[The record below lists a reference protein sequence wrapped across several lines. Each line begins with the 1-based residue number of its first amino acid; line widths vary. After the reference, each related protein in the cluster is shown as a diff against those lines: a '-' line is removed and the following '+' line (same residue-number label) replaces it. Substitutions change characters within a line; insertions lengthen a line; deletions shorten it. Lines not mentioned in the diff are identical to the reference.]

1 MDGHEIKKSCLVNV
15 KKLKVKKLYVDTPIS
30 LRVGIDKT
38 LKITFAPANAYNK
51 MLSFKSSDPE
61 VVSVDSDGKLTALM
75 PGKAVITVKA
85 LDGSK
90 VTAKITVKVKAAA
103 VNNGID
109 IEGTP
114 DLAIDGIVP
123 FAVDDIAGIDD
134 TIDLTIE

>member
-1 MDGHEIKKSCLVNV
+1 
-15 KKLKVKKLYVDTPIS
+15 
-30 LRVGIDKT
+30 
-38 LKITFAPANAYNK
+38 
-51 MLSFKSSDPE
+51 
-61 VVSVDSDGKLTALM
+61 M